1 MASPHAFRAG
11 SSGDPLTLR
20 AGPGASIPSGCCLGF
35 PGCESGVGRC
45 WLVALGGHR
54 GDNEVAVPIGVTGGA
69 QPASPQGWWHR
80 LGAHP
85 LARIRPLGRIKN
97 DPRVIIFVPRGD
109 KIAQSRAPHPWDG
122 TRGTATPLS
131 EPEGDAPPA
140 PASPAGDQELC
151 QQPWPTREGFPG
163 NVYGVPCRNT
173 APCVRVSACVPPPP
187 GPPSLP
193 RSCCPLGFVPCEAR
207 AAPLATLCPS
217 PSHRG
222 CWGGGKKPTR
232 AP

>member
-1 MASPHAFRAG
+1 M
-11 SSGDPLTLR
+11 
-20 AGPGASIPSGCCLGF
+20 
-35 PGCESGVGRC
+35 
-45 WLVALGGHR
+45 ALGGHR

-109 KIAQSRAPHPWDG
+109 KIAQSRAQHPWDG

-187 GPPSLP
+187 GAPFAAKELLSPGICPLRGSRGTFGHPVPITEPSGLLGRGQKTHQGSVTPLRGLLLSLLGNQSP
-193 RSCCPLGFVPCEAR
+193 RS
-207 AAPLATLCPS
+207 S
-217 PSHRG
+217 
-222 CWGGGKKPTR
+222 WQ
-232 AP
+232 